1 MRNMNIKQAPNFRKM
16 YILLQILFF
25 GGILLFMLIMGW
37 DIWTSFKPQELFT
50 AEKGIAHW
58 SFSVAL
64 SDTASRSILIPFTLF
79 QPINPESFN
88 AKSAFLVTEFTQIIL
103 TFLTYIY
110 CIMQIRNIIGSI
122 MKGNSP
128 FIQENVDRLK
138 RLGVAVILYSLFA
151 KLILNVLCWLL
162 VNHIFAIDLSGIS
175 ITGIIIGML
184 ILVVSEVFKYGGYLQ
199 EEHDTTF

>member
-1 MRNMNIKQAPNFRKM
+1 MNIKEIPNFRNM

-37 DIWTSFKPQELFT
+37 DIWLSFKSQELFM

-58 SFSVAL
+58 SFSVTL
-64 SDTASRSILIPFTLF
+64 SDTTSRSVLIPFKLF
-79 QPINPESFN
+79 QPIDPDRFN
-88 AKSAFLVTEFTQIIL
+88 AKSAFLVTEFTHIIL

-138 RLGVAVILYSLFA
+138 RLGVAVILYSLLA

-162 VNHIFAIDLSGIS
+162 VNHIFSIDLSGIS

-184 ILVVSEVFKYGGYLQ
+184 IFVISEVFKYGGYLQ
-199 EEHDTTF
+199 EEHDTTI